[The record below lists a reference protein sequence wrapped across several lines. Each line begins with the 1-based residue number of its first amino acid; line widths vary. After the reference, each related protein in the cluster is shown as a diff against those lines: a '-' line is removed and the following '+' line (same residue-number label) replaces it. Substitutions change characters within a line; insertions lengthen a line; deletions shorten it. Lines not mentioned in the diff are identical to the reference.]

1 MAASRAGARRR
12 PAPSARGWRGVAVRS
27 RSRPG
32 AERPPQGGP
41 RPLSPP
47 FARAPHDLC
56 ACRGA
61 PVPAGTRPCADRWE
75 DALPEVPVAMAEGIH
90 PFPSRTRPCPPSAP
104 MVPGGQPPGRVGR
117 RRSVFRKGPQEARP
131 YPGGGPP
138 AVPSVT
144 HRLVLVRKQRVDPCA
159 GVSVGSK
166 AGPRQSAA
174 GGSAVCR
181 RGPLG
186 GRSPPRPPGGCV
198 GGAFGP
204 RGEMPPR
211 GGPASLAELCRG
223 GPFRFSLAQGAPPP
237 VCDHRRKPGT
247 NHSYPQ
253 RIGGACEATRR
264 SL

>member
-1 MAASRAGARRR
+1 
-12 PAPSARGWRGVAVRS
+12 
-27 RSRPG
+27 
-32 AERPPQGGP
+32 
-41 RPLSPP
+41 
-47 FARAPHDLC
+47 
-56 ACRGA
+56 
-61 PVPAGTRPCADRWE
+61 
-75 DALPEVPVAMAEGIH
+75 MAEGIH

-144 HRLVLVRKQRVDPCA
+144 HRLVLILNLAMSGGRRWRGRTLRRERVRSWRGAGPWPPRRPAAPLRKSGLIRTQRVDPCA

-223 GPFRFSLAQGAPPP
+223 GPFCFSLAQGAPPP